1 MMSNIPN
8 SEEFRIR
15 LPNQV
20 IFKVLLRFF
29 GRKFL
34 NPKNIFYM
42 PKNKI
47 VGTGFTP
54 KFIFGQIL
62 SF

>member
-1 MMSNIPN
+1 MPE
-8 SEEFRIR
+8 SEDFRIR

-20 IFKVLLRFF
+20 VFKVLLEFF
-29 GRKFL
+29 GGESL
-34 NPKNIFYM
+34 NPKKRIYM

-54 KFIFGQIL
+54 KLISGQNLSIFKR
-62 SF
+62 